1 MATIKVTAEGKVITK
16 GGLPSCACC
25 DDSSSGGSSGSSSGG
40 SSSSSCGCDVY
51 SISYFKKNG
60 IYYKSGVDYAEVA
73 TVEPSPDTPP
83 SAGWLRRDSCQR
95 FVCLDIDEAGELVC
109 STVYGGP
116 TTSGL
121 DLVAI
126 LLTLLGS
133 PITLPSGVHIYRFI
147 FYGWYSDQ
155 RDPEDN
161 YFRYIMAQ
169 PSDTKYDIL
178 KLIIP

>member
-25 DDSSSGGSSGSSSGG
+25 DDSSGSSGGSSGG
-40 SSSSSCGCDVY
+40 SSSSSCGCDAY
-51 SISYFKKNG
+51 SINDFKTNG
-60 IYYKSGVDYAEVA
+60 IFHKSVADYTEVA

-83 SAGWLRRDSCQR
+83 SAGWVRRDSCQR

-109 STVYGGP
+109 STVYGGA

-121 DLVAI
+121 DLVEI

-155 RDPEDN
+155 RDPGDN
-161 YFRYIMAQ
+161 YIKYLFEE